1 MEHTISKPLMLSG
14 RYFSKKELRQI
25 QETVRMFPNLSRTE
39 LAFTICEH
47 LSWSTPKG
55 SNKINSCLDA
65 IEQLE
70 ILGYIKLPPKQIKKK
85 RVTKKIVYSDKTVEE
100 TQLICSLE
108 GITPLE
114 LRIVK
119 DKNEVS
125 LWNEYM
131 DRYHYL
137 GYKHPIGD
145 TLRYFIVSKK
155 LNNRLLGCLMFTPAV
170 WRLSDRDTWIG
181 WDKKDREKRLNLIV
195 NNNRFLILPWI
206 KVENL
211 AGKALSIVVKQIQ
224 NDWQQEHLYRPVLV
238 ESFVDPSK
246 YSGSCYRAANWK
258 CIGKTTGK
266 VWKDEANNDKTF
278 SKTIFVYPLEANF
291 RAILKNQKKNLQN
304 DQLKIDENFI
314 NLWGKVITIIAEVA
328 YEFDKI
334 WQKRKRIIDSMLL
347 IFLIFRLL
355 YSKNNQ
361 GYGTTISDFWNN
373 CRKMKFPLPQEK
385 PICAS
390 AFTKARS
397 KLDETI
403 FKVLNK
409 RIISAYEEENNKSYL
424 WNNQQ
429 IFAVDGSKIN
439 LPRELIKEGYKTPS
453 NNAYYPQGLVSC
465 LYQLKS
471 KIPYDFDLVKHGDE
485 RKCALSH
492 LTSLKENDIVVYD
505 RGYFSYA
512 MLYYHV
518 KAGFH
523 PVFRL
528 QKNTYKEIDEFR
540 NSNRVDEII
549 TLNPS
554 KDTSKEIKKK
564 FPGIIVIP
572 LKFRLIKYTIAE
584 TTYCIGTT
592 LMDKQYDINL
602 FKDIYHSRWGVEELY
617 KISKEF
623 IVVDDFHG
631 KTERGVKQ
639 ELFAHFA
646 LITMNRLCSN
656 KAEDQLSKI
665 LSPLSK
671 KDVSPPA
678 EIKVNFK
685 NCLAT
690 VSRHLEE
697 IMFVPVNCVKSV
709 IQQIVNSISRY
720 RQKVRPNRSY
730 LRKSMKP
737 IKKWR
742 TS

>member
-25 QETVRMFPNLSRTE
+25 QETVKMFPNLSRTE

-47 LSWSTPKG
+47 LSWITPKG
-55 SNKINSCLDA
+55 SNKINSCLGA
-65 IEQLE
+65 LEQLE
-70 ILGYIKLPPKQIKKK
+70 NREYIKLPQKEAKKN
-85 RVTKKIVYSDKTVEE
+85 RITKKIVWSDKTVEE
-100 TQLICSLE
+100 TQIVCSLE
-108 GITPLE
+108 EIAPLE
-114 LRIVK
+114 LKIVK
-119 DKNEVS
+119 DKDEVC
-125 LWNEYM
+125 LWNEYV

-170 WRLSDRDTWIG
+170 WHLSDRDSFIG

-195 NNNRFLILPWI
+195 NNNRYLLLPWI

-211 AGKALSIVVKQIQ
+211 ASKALSIVVKRIQ
-224 NDWQQEHLYRPVLV
+224 NDWQKEYLYRPVLI
-238 ESFVDPSK
+238 ETFVDLSK
-246 YSGSCYRAANWK
+246 YSGSCYRAANWE

-266 VWKDEANNDKTF
+266 AWKGGSNNDET
-278 SKTIFVYPLEANF
+278 SIKTIFVYKLDSNF
-291 RAILKNQKKNLQN
+291 RAILRNQKENLQN

-314 NLWGKVITIIAEVA
+314 TLWGKVITIIAEVA

-355 YSKNNQ
+355 YSKNSQ

-373 CRKMKFPLPQEK
+373 CRKMKFPLPQKE

-390 AFTKARS
+390 AFTQARL

-409 RIISAYEEENNKSYL
+409 RIISAYEEESNESYL
-424 WNNQQ
+424 WNNKR

-439 LPRELIKEGYKTPS
+439 LPRELIKDGYKTPS
-453 NNAYYPQGLVSC
+453 DNAYYPQGLVSC

-471 KIPYDFDLVKHGDE
+471 KIPYDFDLVNHGDE

-492 LTSLKENDIVVYD
+492 LTSLQENDIVVYD

-512 MLYYHV
+512 MLYYHE
-518 KAGFH
+518 KTGIY

-528 QKNTYKEIDEFR
+528 QKNTYKEIEEFR
-540 NSNRVDEII
+540 NSDRVDQII

-554 KDTSKEIKKK
+554 KDTSRDIKKK
-564 FPGIIVIP
+564 FPDIIVVP
-572 LKFRLIKYTIAE
+572 LKLRLIKYTVAE

-592 LMDKQYDINL
+592 LMDKEYEIKL
-602 FKDIYHSRWGVEELY
+602 FKDIYHSRWGIEELY
-617 KISKEF
+617 KVSKEF
-623 IVVDDFHG
+623 IIVDDFHG
-631 KTERGVKQ
+631 KTERGVRQ

-671 KDVSPPA
+671 QDDSTP

-690 VSRHLEE
+690 ISRHLEE
-697 IMFVPVNCVKSV
+697 IMFLPVNCVKDV
-709 IQQIVNSISRY
+709 IQQIVSSISRY
-720 RQKVRPNRSY
+720 HQKARPNRSY

-737 IKKWR
+737 IRKWR

>member
-1 MEHTISKPLMLSG
+1 MECAISKPLVLSG
-14 RYFSKKELRQI
+14 RYFSKKDLRQV
-25 QETVRMFPNLSRTE
+25 QETVKTFPNLSRTE

-47 LSWSTPKG
+47 LSWVTPKG
-55 SNKINSCLDA
+55 SDKINSCLDSL
-65 IEQLE
+65 EQLE
-70 ILGYIKLPPKQIKKK
+70 NRGYIQLPQKQIKKK
-85 RVTKKIVYSDKTVEE
+85 RVTKKIVWSDKTVEE
-100 TQLICSLE
+100 TPILCSLE
-108 GITPLE
+108 EITPLE

-119 DKNEVS
+119 DKKEVS
-125 LWNEYM
+125 LWNEYV

-145 TLRYFIVSKK
+145 TLRYFIVSKN
-155 LNNRLLGCLMFTPAV
+155 LNNRLLGCLMFIPAV
-170 WRLSDRDTWIG
+170 WHLSDRDTWVG
-181 WDKKDREKRLNLIV
+181 WDKKDRVKRLNLIV
-195 NNNRFLILPWI
+195 NNNRFLIFPWV
-206 KVENL
+206 KVDNL
-211 AGKALSIVVKQIQ
+211 ASKSLSIIVKQIQ
-224 NDWQQEHLYRPVLV
+224 NDWQQEHLYRPVLI
-238 ESFVDPSK
+238 ETFVDPGK
-246 YSGSCYRAANWK
+246 YFGSCYRAANWNR
-258 CIGKTTGK
+258 IGETTGK
-266 VWKDEANNDKTF
+266 ARKDESDNDKTS
-278 SKTIFVYPLEANF
+278 SKTIFVYPLESNS
-291 RAILKNQKKNLQN
+291 RAKLRNQKKNLQN
-304 DQLKIDENFI
+304 NQIEIDENFI

-328 YEFDKI
+328 HEFDKT
-334 WQKRKRIIDSMLL
+334 WQKRKRVIDSMLL

-355 YSKNNQ
+355 FSKNSQ

-373 CRKMKFPLPQEK
+373 CRKMNFPLPQKK
-385 PICAS
+385 PIAAS
-390 AFTKARS
+390 AFTNARA

-403 FKVLNK
+403 FKILNK
-409 RIISAYEEENNKSYL
+409 RIISVYEDETNKLYQL
-424 WNNQQ
+424 NNQR

-439 LPRELIKEGYKTPS
+439 LPHELIENGYKTPS
-453 NNAYYPQGLVSC
+453 DNAYYPQGLVSC

-485 RKCALSH
+485 RKCAFLH
-492 LTSLKENDIVVYD
+492 LTSLKETDIVVYD

-518 KAGFH
+518 KSNIN

-528 QKNTYKEIDEFR
+528 QKNTYKEIEEFR
-540 NSNRVDEII
+540 TSDQVDEII

-554 KDTSKEIKKK
+554 KDTSREIKKK
-564 FPGIIVIP
+564 FPDITVVP
-572 LKFRLIKYTIAE
+572 LKFRLIKYTVEE

-602 FKDIYHSRWGVEELY
+602 FKDIYHSRWGIEELY
-617 KISKEF
+617 KVSKEF

-631 KTERGVKQ
+631 KSERGVKQ
-639 ELFAHFA
+639 ELFAHFV

-656 KAEDQLSKI
+656 KAEDQFSKI

-671 KDVSPPA
+671 RDESISK
-678 EIKVNFK
+678 IKVNFK

-697 IMFVPVNCVKSV
+697 IMFVPVNCVREV
-709 IQQIVNSISRY
+709 IQQIVGSISRY